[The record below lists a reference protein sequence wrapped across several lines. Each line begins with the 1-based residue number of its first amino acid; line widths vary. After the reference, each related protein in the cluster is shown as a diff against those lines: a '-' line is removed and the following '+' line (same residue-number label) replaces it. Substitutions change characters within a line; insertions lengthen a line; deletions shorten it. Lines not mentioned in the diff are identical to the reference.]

1 VPVNVIR
8 ILAVDSVEGVS
19 DGFCEGQNRGDLD
32 SFLKNG
38 LNELYRV
45 QMRRFTLTANVA
57 AMVRAFH

>member
-1 VPVNVIR
+1 MIR

-19 DGFCEGQNRGDLD
+19 DRFCKWQNRGDLD

-45 QMRRFTLTANVA
+45 EMRRFTLTANVA
-57 AMVRAFH
+57 AMVCAFH